1 MSRLRIRSSYLS
13 SAAGFVLGLPSG
25 LKRDGRLFFLS
36 LFQHFLSAVPFFCH
50 VGSLRGVAH
59 ASLVTALQASWQTG
73 EVRRAGLLCFPIF
86 RLPVLYPLH
95 DFGWRLV
102 VHELVFHEVHVRG
115 YVCEEA
121 VVACAK
127 VVVAFLSVCR

>member
-36 LFQHFLSAVPFFCH
+36 LFQHFLSAVPFFLSRRVVARCCARLI
-50 VGSLRGVAH
+50 GDSITGFLADRG
-59 ASLVTALQASWQTG
+59 
-73 EVRRAGLLCFPIF
+73 VRRAGLLCFPIF